1 VSSPKL
7 ERSSWYKHILEHM
20 PVEECGDIIIM
31 KLAYAQRSSDID
43 YLGEHYNILK
53 QGTGYLIEDVLI
65 PES

>member
-1 VSSPKL
+1 
-7 ERSSWYKHILEHM
+7 M